1 MSDITHTLSSN
12 RGRYALAANGAEAEL
27 TWVER
32 APGVRDA
39 HHTGVPDAMR
49 GTGAGLKLVEWMVAD
64 ARAEGFKIIPS
75 CPFVAAMA
83 RRHKDWADVMA

>member
-1 MSDITHTLSSN
+1 MSEITHTVTGN
-12 RGRYALAANGAEAEL
+12 RGRYALAKDGAEAEL

-32 APGVRDA
+32 EPGLRDA
-39 HHTGVPDAMR
+39 NHTGVPDEMR
-49 GTGAGLKLVEWMVAD
+49 GTGAGLKLVERMVAD

-83 RRHKDWADVMA
+83 RRHKDWADVFA

>member
-1 MSDITHTLSSN
+1 MSDITHTTSGN
-12 RGRYALAANGAEAEL
+12 RGRYALAHNGAEAEL

-32 APGVRDA
+32 QPGLRDA
-39 HHTGVPDAMR
+39 NHTAVPDAMR
-49 GTGAGLKLVEWMVAD
+49 GTGAGLKLVERMVAD